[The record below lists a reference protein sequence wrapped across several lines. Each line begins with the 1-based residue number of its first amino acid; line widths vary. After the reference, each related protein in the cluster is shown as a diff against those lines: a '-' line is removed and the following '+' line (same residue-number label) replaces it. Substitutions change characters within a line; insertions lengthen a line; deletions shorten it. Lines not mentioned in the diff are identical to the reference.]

1 MNNIDI
7 KTKDKLPKSVKSIDK
22 TIAWTERI
30 KDPLVYAI
38 EKVKDF
44 TDGDIDIID
53 YGEDK
58 IKYYSNRIKDES
70 LYASKKS
77 INKSKDILIDK
88 YKKKKLLKHNKDMP
102 KEVINNS
109 KKTIKTSKNVVNK
122 TNKTIKNSKRVVEQG
137 RKLAIESTKKT
148 VKGIKVAVKATVS
161 AIKGIIAGVKSLI
174 AMIAAGGSLAAIVIL
189 VICLIG
195 LLATSIFGIFLSSEK
210 TSSNS
215 ITMNDVVRECNKD
228 FSNKLESIQN
238 SNIHDEYV
246 LEGNMASWK
255 DILLTYTIRQ
265 SNGINEKEVITLDDS
280 KKKLIKDIFWDMN
293 EITYSVKTEKVESS
307 SVNTNDL
314 SLDNI
319 NKKVLHINIKSK
331 TAEDMKLKYNY
342 NPLQIKQY
350 NELLSDKYSNLWNGV
365 IYGRIDS
372 GEYVNWR
379 QKDPSWSSIKM
390 GNSSGTIGS
399 IGCLVTS
406 ISILIEKSGVNTLI
420 QPFNPGTFVEEL
432 NKHGGFDSSG
442 NLSYSAVNKAV
453 PGFKYAGNVNLRN
466 KSKDEKLL
474 LIKQYLDNG
483 YFITAEVKGATP
495 GHQHWVAVTSVDDTD
510 VIMVDPAS
518 EQTVMWNAY
527 NYTKT
532 SQFNYFKIE
541 T

>member
-30 KDPLVYAI
+30 KDPLVYAN
-38 EKVKDF
+38 EKVKDS

-77 INKSKDILIDK
+77 INKSKDLLIDK
-88 YKKKKLLKHNKDMP
+88 YRKQKLLKHNKDVP

-148 VKGIKVAVKATVS
+148 VKGIKVAIKTTVS

-210 TSSNS
+210 TSNNS

-228 FSNKLESIQN
+228 FSNKLESIQK

-255 DILLTYTIRQ
+255 DILLTYAIRQ
-265 SNGINEKEVITLDDS
+265 SNGINEQEVITLDDS

-293 EITYSVKTEKVESS
+293 VVTYSVKTEKIESS

-390 GNSSGTIGS
+390 GSSSGTIGS

-432 NKHGGFDSSG
+432 NKHSGFDSSG

-495 GHQHWVAVTSVDDTD
+495 GHQHWVAVTSIDDTD

-527 NYTKT
+527 NYIKT

>member
-7 KTKDKLPKSVKSIDK
+7 KTKDKLPKSVKAIDK

-30 KDPLVYAI
+30 KDPLIYAN
-38 EKVKDF
+38 EKIKDS

-77 INKSKDILIDK
+77 INKSKDLLIDK

-109 KKTIKTSKNVVNK
+109 KNTIKNSKNVVNK

-161 AIKGIIAGVKSLI
+161 AIKGIIAGVKSLV

-210 TSSNS
+210 TSNNS

-265 SNGINEKEVITLDDS
+265 SNGINEQEVITLDDS

-314 SLDNI
+314 SLDNLD
-319 NKKVLHINIKSK
+319 KKVLHINIKSK

-350 NELLSDKYSNLWNGV
+350 NELLSDKYSGLWNGV

-406 ISILIEKSGVNTLI
+406 ISILIEKSGVNYMI

-432 NKHGGFDSSG
+432 NKHGGFDFSG

-495 GHQHWVAVTSVDDTD
+495 GHQHWVAVTSIDDTD
-510 VIMVDPAS
+510 VIMADPAS

-532 SQFNYFKIE
+532 SQFNYFKTE

>member
-7 KTKDKLPKSVKSIDK
+7 KTKDKIPKSVKSIDK

-30 KDPLVYAI
+30 KDPLVYAN
-38 EKVKDF
+38 EKVKDS

-53 YGEDK
+53 YGDDK

-77 INKSKDILIDK
+77 INKSKDLLIDK

-102 KEVINNS
+102 KEVVNNS
-109 KKTIKTSKNVVNK
+109 KKTIKASKNVVNK
-122 TNKTIKNSKRVVEQG
+122 TNKTIKNGKRVVEQG

-174 AMIAAGGSLAAIVIL
+174 AMIAAGGSLAAIAIL
-189 VICLIG
+189 IICLIG

-210 TSSNS
+210 TSNNS
-215 ITMNDVVRECNKD
+215 ITMNDVVRECNKEFGD
-228 FSNKLESIQN
+228 KLESIQKN
-238 SNIHDEYV
+238 NIHDEYV

-265 SNGINEKEVITLDDS
+265 SNGINEQEVITIDDS

-314 SLDNI
+314 SLDNK

-331 TAEDMKLKYNY
+331 NAEDMKLKYNY
-342 NPLQIKQY
+342 NPLQLKQY

-379 QKDPSWSSIKM
+379 QKDSSWSSIKM

-406 ISILIEKSGVNTLI
+406 ISILIEKSGVNSMI

-432 NKHGGFDSSG
+432 NKHSGFDSSG

-453 PGFKYAGNVNLRN
+453 PGFKYVGNVNLRN

-495 GHQHWVAVTSVDDTD
+495 GHQHWVAVTSIDDTD

-518 EQTVMWNAY
+518 EQISMWNAY

-532 SQFNYFKIE
+532 SQFNYFKVK
-541 T
+541 

>member
-1 MNNIDI
+1 MNIIDI

-22 TIAWTERI
+22 TIVWTERI
-30 KDPLVYAI
+30 KDPLVYAN
-38 EKVKDF
+38 EKVKDS

-53 YGEDK
+53 YGDDK

-77 INKSKDILIDK
+77 ISKSKDILIDK

-148 VKGIKVAVKATVS
+148 VKGIKVAIKATVS

-307 SVNTNDL
+307 SVNTD
-314 SLDNI
+314 DEMVMEEQ
-319 NKKVLHINIKSK
+319 KKVLHIYINNKSV
-331 TAEDMKLKYNY
+331 EDMKSKYFFNSAQA
-342 NPLQIKQY
+342 NQLT
-350 NELLSDKYSNLWNGV
+350 ELSSSKYDSLWNGV
-365 IYGRIDS
+365 IYGSIDS

-379 QKDPSWSSIKM
+379 QKDSSWSNIKM
-390 GNSSGTIGS
+390 GNSSGTIGR
-399 IGCLVTS
+399 IGCLATS
-406 ISILIEKSGVNTLI
+406 IAILVEKSGVYKDIN
-420 QPFNPGTFVEEL
+420 PFNPGTFVEEL
-432 NKHGGFDSSG
+432 NSHDGFDDKG
-442 NLSYSAVNKAV
+442 NLKFSSISKVV
-453 PGFKYAGNVNLRN
+453 PKFKYVGNINLRN
-466 KSKDEKLL
+466 KSKEEKMS
-474 LIKQYLDNG
+474 LINQFLDSG
-483 YFITAEVKGATP
+483 YYITAEVKGATP
-495 GHQHWVAVTSVDDTD
+495 HNQHWVAVTKVDGYSI
-510 VIMVDPAS
+510 IMVDPAS
-518 EQTVMWNAY
+518 DNTNMWNAY
-527 NYTKT
+527 NNEKT
-532 SQFNYFKIE
+532 SQFIYFKVE
-541 T
+541 R